1 MGEHPAP
8 LFPQE
13 VIDEY
18 AALGVDLPALFSAGH
33 LGERMGVTIVEAA
46 ADRVVG
52 TMPVEGNTQPYGL
65 LHGGASAVLAET
77 LGSIGSMLHG
87 GATKIAVG
95 VDLNCTHHRGA
106 RSGLV
111 TGVATPYTAA
121 ARPPRTR
128 SSSPTNRTSGSAPP
142 ASPASSVTP
151 PAPTPA
157 DPAPQKHAA
166 SPPYAPTARPES
178 PPHSGR
184 AAPYPHQIHRR

>member
-1 MGEHPAP
+1 MGEQQHVK
-8 LFPQE
+8 FPQE

-33 LGERMGVTIVEAA
+33 LGNRMGVQIVEASA
-46 ADRVVG
+46 EKVVG

-87 GATKIAVG
+87 GASKIAVG

-111 TGVATPYTAA
+111 TGVATPVHRGRSTATYEIVITDEQDKRVCS
-121 ARPPRTR
+121 ARLTCLLREINPQDADNLP
-128 SSSPTNRTSGSAPP
+128 SA
-142 ASPASSVTP
+142 
-151 PAPTPA
+151 
-157 DPAPQKHAA
+157 
-166 SPPYAPTARPES
+166 
-178 PPHSGR
+178 GR
-184 AAPYPHQIHRR
+184 A

>member
-1 MGEHPAP
+1 MGEHTAP

-87 GATKIAVG
+87 GASKLAVG

-111 TGVATPYTAA
+111 TGVATPVHRGRSTATYEIVITDEQDK
-121 ARPPRTR
+121 R
-128 SSSPTNRTSGSAPP
+128 
-142 ASPASSVTP
+142 VC
-151 PAPTPA
+151 
-157 DPAPQKHAA
+157 
-166 SPPYAPTARPES
+166 TARLTCLLRDVPQPEA
-178 PPHSGR
+178 G
-184 AAPYPHQIHRR
+184 

>member
-1 MGEHPAP
+1 MGEQQHVT
-8 LFPQE
+8 FPQE

-33 LGERMGVTIVEAA
+33 LGTRMGVQITEAS

-87 GATKIAVG
+87 GSSKIAVG
-95 VDLNCTHHRGA
+95 VDLNCTHHRGV

-111 TGVATPYTAA
+111 TGVATPVHRGRTMATYEIAISDEA
-121 ARPPRTR
+121 GRRVCSARLTCLLRDVKP
-128 SSSPTNRTSGSAPP
+128 GDAE
-142 ASPASSVTP
+142 
-151 PAPTPA
+151 
-157 DPAPQKHAA
+157 HI
-166 SPPYAPTARPES
+166 
-178 PPHSGR
+178 R
-184 AAPYPHQIHRR
+184 AAG